1 MPIEGSTQLAVAPVD
16 RPPGTIAAPQLEPT
30 VARAVAFLR
39 ERAVESI
46 AVADIA
52 DAVGYSEFHFTR
64 LFTGALGVSPGRYLA
79 AVRFQRAKEL
89 LLTGD
94 AGVLDV
100 CHAVGFAST
109 GTFTR
114 RFTDHVGVAPASL
127 RRVADRLAGPA
138 LTPFS
143 RHPAQARSSI
153 EARVH
158 IPDELRPELG
168 TDPLVWVG
176 LFPRPVPSGQP
187 AAGVLR
193 RGDGPVR
200 LPAVGGSPW
209 LLVTAV
215 RATADPLDH
224 LVPVRPVIGGHP
236 TPVRGGQCVTVW
248 MRHADPLSHPLLIA
262 LASMA
267 P

>member
-1 MPIEGSTQLAVAPVD
+1 VPIEGSTQLAVAPVD

-114 RFTDHVGVAPASL
+114 RFTDHVGVAPASCA
-127 RRVADRLAGPA
+127 VATGPFDCPPSVA
-138 LTPFS
+138 PRGCWSPRCAPPPTRWTIS
-143 RHPAQARSSI
+143 
-153 EARVH
+153 
-158 IPDELRPELG
+158 
-168 TDPLVWVG
+168 
-176 LFPRPVPSGQP
+176 FPRG
-187 AAGVLR
+187 R
-193 RGDGPVR
+193 
-200 LPAVGGSPW
+200 
-209 LLVTAV
+209 
-215 RATADPLDH
+215 
-224 LVPVRPVIGGHP
+224 
-236 TPVRGGQCVTVW
+236 
-248 MRHADPLSHPLLIA
+248 
-262 LASMA
+262 
-267 P
+267 